1 MKAKKS
7 KKGAIGQ
14 QTHEIDF
21 LGVFCHCLDL
31 PLSSPLIERP
41 PSLLEKKLLD
51 TRRACV
57 PAICRVRLRLGI
69 NFLEVFSAIDQT
81 SQSDWSFSK
90 FFSECL
96 PLLFGLP
103 SS

>member
-7 KKGAIGQ
+7 KKGGIGQ
-14 QTHEIDF
+14 EIQEIDF
-21 LGVFCHCLDL
+21 LGVFYHCLDS
-31 PLSSPLIERP
+31 PLSSLLMKRP

-51 TRRACV
+51 TRQARA
-57 PAICRVRLRLGI
+57 PACCRVRLRLGI

-90 FFSECL
+90 KNSECL